1 MKTKIT
7 RTNKLIK
14 KHLNERNTTLSA
26 VWKCHAEMAA
36 HAQML
41 DCELIVAYD
50 KIQHLQS
57 LLDQPSGDCDCYGW

>member
-14 KHLNERNTTLSA
+14 KHLNERNTTISD
-26 VWKCHAEMAA
+26 VWECYAEMSE

-41 DCELIVAYD
+41 DCELKVARD
-50 KIQHLQS
+50 KIEHLQS